1 MQTPASLYRA
11 LTRAIAYA
19 AGLVVLLWLLYK
31 TATALLLFLF
41 AMVLAIV
48 VNSAVVWLQKKG
60 LRRGWACAVIFGSIL
75 LVLVLLSWLIVPK
88 VSEQVRLLVTNLPV
102 YADQLAQNVS
112 SWFEDYPAMSQ
123 KIRQEGMELSQWLPS
138 VGQALTRIGNYSLSV
153 ISGLIVF
160 ILFLSIVVYSVVN
173 PRPLVQIYFSLFR
186 PARRDKAQ
194 RALVNTSN
202 MLVGWMRS
210 DLIAGSIE
218 AVTTTIFLTFMN
230 VPGAWVWGALALF
243 AELIPRIGFYIMS
256 IPPILVALSVSPM
269 TALWVMVYFIA
280 LDEIMADFVLPRLR
294 STTMRIHPVSI
305 LFIFLLMSSAF
316 GLIGAIMAAPVTAI
330 IKAYYEEFYTSRAD
344 KLMEQRIDGVLFREE
359 ELENREQGLGPDS
372 YRDRD

>member
-48 VNSAVVWLQKKG
+48 VNAAVVWLQKKG
-60 LRRGWACAVIFGSIL
+60 LRRGWACAVIFGSII
-75 LVLVLLSWLIVPK
+75 LVCVLLAWLIVPK

-123 KIRQEGMELSQWLPS
+123 KIRDEGLELSQWLPS

-153 ISGLIVF
+153 ISGLIIF
-160 ILFLSIVVYSVVN
+160 ILFLSIVVYTVVN

-210 DLIAGSIE
+210 DLIGGGIE
-218 AVTTTIFLTFMN
+218 AVTTTIFLTLMN

-269 TALWVMVYFIA
+269 TALWVTVYFIA

-305 LFIFLLMSSAF
+305 LFVFLLMSSAF
-316 GLIGAIMAAPVTAI
+316 GLIGAVMAAPVTAI

-344 KLMEQRIDGVLFREE
+344 KDMEQRIDGVLFREE
-359 ELENREQGLGPDS
+359 EVREQGLGIRS
-372 YRDRD
+372 R

>member
-48 VNSAVVWLQKKG
+48 VNAAVAWLQKKG
-60 LRRGWACAVIFGSIL
+60 VRRGWACAIIL
-75 LVLVLLSWLIVPK
+75 SSLLLAIVLLTWLIVPK
-88 VSEQVRLLVTNLPV
+88 ISEQVRALVVNLPT

-112 SWFEDYPAMSQ
+112 SWFEDYPLMSE
-123 KIRQEGMELSQWLPS
+123 KIRKEGLELSQWLPS
-138 VGQALTRIGNYSLSV
+138 LPNTLMRIGNYSLSV
-153 ISGLIVF
+153 ISGLIIF
-160 ILFLSIVVYSVVN
+160 ILFISIVVYTVVN

-186 PARRDKAQ
+186 PARREKAQ

-210 DLIAGSIE
+210 DLIGGGIE
-218 AVTTTIFLTFMN
+218 AVTTTIFLTLMN
-230 VPGAWVWGALALF
+230 VPGAWVWGALTFF
-243 AELIPRIGFYIMS
+243 AELIPKIGFYIMS

-269 TALWVMVYFIA
+269 TALWVTVYFIA

-305 LFIFLLMSSAF
+305 LFVFLLMSSAF

-330 IKAYYEEFYTSRAD
+330 IKAYYEEFYADKED
-344 KLMEQRIDGVLFREE
+344 KLMEKRIDDVLFRAEE
-359 ELENREQGLGPDS
+359 SGP
-372 YRDRD
+372 RDPK

>member
-31 TATALLLFLF
+31 TAAALLLFLF

-48 VNSAVVWLQKKG
+48 VNAAVVWLEKKG
-60 LRRGWACAVIFGSIL
+60 LRRGWACAVIFSTIL
-75 LVLVLLSWLIVPK
+75 LILLLLGWLIVPK
-88 VSEQVRLLVTNLPV
+88 VSEQVRLLVANLPV
-102 YADQLAQNVS
+102 YADQLAKNVS
-112 SWFEDYPAMSQ
+112 SWFEDYPAISQ
-123 KIRQEGMELSQWLPS
+123 KIHEESMEVSQWLPS
-138 VGQALTRIGNYSLSV
+138 LGQALTRIGNYSLTV
-153 ISGLIVF
+153 ISGLIIF
-160 ILFLSIVVYSVVN
+160 ILFVSIVVYSVVN
-173 PRPLVQIYFSLFR
+173 PRPLLQIYFSLFR

-210 DLIAGSIE
+210 DLIGGSIE
-218 AVTTTIFLTFMN
+218 AVTTTIFLTIMG
-230 VPGAWVWGALALF
+230 VPGAWVWGALTLF
-243 AELIPRIGFYIMS
+243 AELIPKIGFYIMS

-269 TALWVMVYFIA
+269 TALWVTVYFIA

-305 LFIFLLMSSAF
+305 LFVFLLMSSAF
-316 GLIGAIMAAPVTAI
+316 GLLGAILAAPVTAI
-330 IKAYYEEFYTSRAD
+330 IKAYYEEFYTDRTD
-344 KLMEQRIDGVLFREE
+344 KLMEERIDGVLYRKE
-359 ELENREQGLGPDS
+359 GLGS
-372 YRDRD
+372 RE

>member
-48 VNSAVVWLQKKG
+48 VNAAVAWLQKKG
-60 LRRGWACAVIFGSIL
+60 LRRGWACAIIL
-75 LVLVLLSWLIVPK
+75 SSLLLAIVLLTWLIVPK
-88 VSEQVRLLVTNLPV
+88 ISEQVRTLVVNLPT
-102 YADQLAQNVS
+102 YADQLARNVS
-112 SWFEDYPAMSQ
+112 SWFEDYPLMSE
-123 KIRQEGMELSQWLPS
+123 KIRKEGLELSQWLPS
-138 VGQALTRIGNYSLSV
+138 LPNTLMRIGNYSLSV
-153 ISGLIVF
+153 ISGLIIF
-160 ILFLSIVVYSVVN
+160 ILFISIVVYTVVN

-186 PARRDKAQ
+186 PARREKAQ

-210 DLIAGSIE
+210 DLIGGGIE
-218 AVTTTIFLTFMN
+218 AVTTTIFLTIMN
-230 VPGAWVWGALALF
+230 VPGAWVWGALTFF
-243 AELIPRIGFYIMS
+243 AELIPKIGFYIMS

-269 TALWVMVYFIA
+269 TALWVTVYFIA

-305 LFIFLLMSSAF
+305 LFVFLLMSSAF

-330 IKAYYEEFYTSRAD
+330 IKAYYEEFYSNKDDR
-344 KLMEQRIDGVLFREE
+344 LMEKRIDGVLFREE
-359 ELENREQGLGPDS
+359 ETGSGN
-372 YRDRD
+372 